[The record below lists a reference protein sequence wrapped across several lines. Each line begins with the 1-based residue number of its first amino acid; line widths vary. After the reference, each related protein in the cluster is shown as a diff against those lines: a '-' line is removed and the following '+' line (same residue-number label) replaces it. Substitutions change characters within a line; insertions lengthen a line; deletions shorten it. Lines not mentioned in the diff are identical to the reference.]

1 MHIDEMDYDT
11 SLKKIIKEVC
21 RIKQCR
27 YRLIQSD
34 DMIELKL
41 SPKDSDVNET
51 NWMFINDKS
60 GVFSL
65 KEQLFKHVKL
75 RDHA

>member
-1 MHIDEMDYDT
+1 MHIDEMDYGT

-27 YRLIQSD
+27 YRLIHSD
-34 DMIELKL
+34 DKIELKL

-51 NWMFINDKS
+51 NWIFDNNKIGTLD
-60 GVFSL
+60 L
-65 KEQLFKHVKL
+65 KIQLFKYVKE
-75 RDHA
+75 